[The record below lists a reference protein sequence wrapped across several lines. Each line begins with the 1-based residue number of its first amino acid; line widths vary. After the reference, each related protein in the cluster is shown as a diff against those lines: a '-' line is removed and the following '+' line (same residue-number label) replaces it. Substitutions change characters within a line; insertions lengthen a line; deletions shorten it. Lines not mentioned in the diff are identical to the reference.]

1 MAYLWL
7 PFLGFLW
14 TAVAVIVANAR
25 QKGISV
31 FHFYMSGSLFSFLIF
46 LGLNLFLGLDD
57 ILSPAKRQAVLI
69 FMLGS
74 LLNGLGQSLVMY
86 NMKKG
91 GRALAFAIPQ
101 LAFILPY
108 TWSILFWGE
117 KFSLAGGTGLICIT
131 AAICFLAMKK
141 SDTAAGNV
149 SSSLDF
155 KRILLSFAAMLIIGS
170 GHIGMSLPTQL
181 PPENR
186 LPVLNGA
193 MVMVGTA
200 TLFFLIAALLTRMDF
215 AAEVKKSWKYSLAWG
230 IGAVV
235 SNGVMLYTLELM
247 GRYNKAGIVFPI
259 SCCTLIMMF
268 TIYAAWRFRER
279 LSVSQVAAFAAIIAG
294 SGKNLRQ
301 LPAAGAA
308 ILKNPVVKSFSK
320 HPGRELGIFTEF
332 QRDRSRIHPLDLHP
346 AVAVGIGERGSIPV
360 GVTAFGKTE
369 SDSAAGK
376 LFHHIAA
383 PVAAEAEN
391 ICAAAAMQ
399 RVISG
404 AASDNICAGAAHDT
418 VIAAVT
424 ENGAAALI

>member
-131 AAICFLAMKK
+131 APICFLAMKK

-294 SGKNLRQ
+294 
-301 LPAAGAA
+301 
-308 ILKNPVVKSFSK
+308 ILLVK
-320 HPGRELGIFTEF
+320 
-332 QRDRSRIHPLDLHP
+332 
-346 AVAVGIGERGSIPV
+346 
-360 GVTAFGKTE
+360 
-369 SDSAAGK
+369 
-376 LFHHIAA
+376 
-383 PVAAEAEN
+383 
-391 ICAAAAMQ
+391 M
-399 RVISG
+399 
-404 AASDNICAGAAHDT
+404 
-418 VIAAVT
+418 
-424 ENGAAALI
+424 